1 MKTIGSGKIRKIY
14 KHRFVLFILLV
25 LILGAC
31 TSQTAPASPSPLP
44 PTATPHSPMPAQTSV
59 PTAVLTLASLPD
71 GGLVYGDPGGRFSLP
86 LVGEWKPVE
95 TDGLLGHFRLA
106 DPELDMYVATVES
119 EDLDVVVENALVQ
132 IGLDPSAL
140 SQLAEV
146 PLSRWT
152 GYLYALESDQGVTLA
167 ARRLDGVAVAIIIRG
182 ELSVTTTPSAEVL
195 LSLGGFEPMP
205 LADYLEFQ
213 PPPAPSTVE
222 DIKNLIS
229 VEFYSARTKL
239 VGKLIL
245 PEGEGPFPAI
255 VCVHGSGQVTRT
267 ECDHFTPALRAAGL
281 AVFSY
286 DKRGVGDSEGIFTG
300 VTDLTEKDP
309 SPSEWRLPQL
319 AGDALAAVTFLQ
331 NLREINPN
339 QIGLWGG
346 SHAGSIIPQVAANSD
361 IPAFAVVGAGLTVPV
376 GEAHYYQQFTG
387 KKRRLLSIMTES
399 ERDELSA
406 QLATF
411 DGDPG
416 FDPRP
421 YIEAM
426 DIPAL
431 WMWGDLDGWI
441 PPRKSRLEME
451 SIIAEYDKDFTILY
465 DPDYGHEW
473 PNSWTSEAVEWIL
486 AQLEE

>member
-1 MKTIGSGKIRKIY
+1 MKIVGSQIGRVMNWNS
-14 KHRFVLFILLV
+14 FVPSILL
-25 LILGAC
+25 ILLLSAC
-31 TSQTAPASPSPLP
+31 ASQTTTPSPP
-44 PTATPHSPMPAQTSV
+44 SPTATQAPE
-59 PTAVLTLASLPD
+59 PTP
-71 GGLVYGDPGGRFSLP
+71 GGLVFGDPDGRFSLP
-86 LVGEWKPVE
+86 LVGEWTPVE
-95 TDGLLGHFRLA
+95 TDGPYGHFELA
-106 DPELDMYVATVES
+106 EPELEMYVITAES
-119 EDLDVVVENALVQ
+119 EDLDAVAEAAIIQ
-132 IGLDPSAL
+132 IGLDPAAL
-140 SQLAEV
+140 SLLAEV

-152 GYLYALESDQGVTLA
+152 GYLYALESDQGATVA
-167 ARRLDGVAVAIIIRG
+167 VRRLDSAAVAVIILG
-182 ELSVTTTPSAEVL
+182 ELSVTTTPSAEAL

-255 VCVHGSGQVTRT
+255 VCVHGSGQATRT
-267 ECDHFTPALRAAGL
+267 QCDHSTPALRAAGL

-309 SPSEWRLPQL
+309 SPSEWRMPQL

-331 NLREINPN
+331 NIREINPN

-387 KKRRLLSIMTES
+387 KQRRLLSMTES

-426 DIPAL
+426 EIPAL
-431 WMWGDLDGWI
+431 WIWGDLDGWV

-451 SIIAEYDKDFTILY
+451 SMIAEQDKDFTILY

-473 PNSWTSEAVEWIL
+473 PSSWTSEAVDWVL